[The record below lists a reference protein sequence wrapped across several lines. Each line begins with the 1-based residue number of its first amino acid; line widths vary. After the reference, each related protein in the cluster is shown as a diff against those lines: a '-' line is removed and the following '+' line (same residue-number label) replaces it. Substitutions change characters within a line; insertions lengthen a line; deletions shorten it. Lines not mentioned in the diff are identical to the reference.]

1 MCRILVVDDEA
12 DVLLLAREML
22 ESEGYDVH
30 TVESGEGALELL
42 PELEPDLVL
51 LDVVMPG
58 VSGLEVCRVIK
69 RDEVMRDVK
78 VVLFTALGAEVDL
91 MLDEGDKADDYILKP
106 FTRKTFLETI
116 EKQLNMLTK

>member
-22 ESEGYDVH
+22 ESEGYEVH
-30 TVESGEGALELL
+30 TVESGEDAIELL
-42 PELEPDLVL
+42 PELDPDLVL

-69 RDEVMRDVK
+69 RNEAMSGVK
-78 VVLFTALGAEVDL
+78 VVLFTALGAEVDM

-106 FTRKTFLETI
+106 FTRKTFLEKI
-116 EKQLNMLTK
+116 EKHLH

>member
-22 ESEGYDVH
+22 EFEGYEVH
-30 TVESGEGALELL
+30 TVESGEDALELL

-69 RDEVMRDVK
+69 RDEAMRGVK
-78 VVLFTALGAEVDL
+78 VVLFTALGSEVDL
-91 MLDEGDKADDYILKP
+91 MMDEGDKADDYVLKF
-106 FTRKTFLETI
+106 FTRKAFLEQI
-116 EKQLNMLTK
+116 EKQLH